1 MTAGQGDS
9 GRKNVEKKKLEL
21 RKGKERRI
29 KFDFLS
35 PDFFSFCFKQAL
47 ENILMWSVGLWP
59 QR

>member
-35 PDFFSFCFKQAL
+35 PDVFLFAL
-47 ENILMWSVGLWP
+47 NKL
-59 QR
+59 